1 MKVNLTIKPSD
12 VSGYLNINAVE
23 GGDIASFDNMV
34 SDSEAVEILATDI
47 INFVSMEKVEELID
61 GWIKK
66 LRHGGKL
73 VIGGVDA
80 FEVCRAVSHT
90 SLSIEEFNQIIH
102 EGRSSQI
109 SISELSEI
117 LSRKGLT
124 ILKRRLSGF
133 NMIVEAQRP

>member
-1 MKVNLTIKPSD
+1 
-12 VSGYLNINAVE
+12 
-23 GGDIASFDNMV
+23 
-34 SDSEAVEILATDI
+34 
-47 INFVSMEKVEELID
+47 MEKIEELID
-61 GWIKK
+61 SWIKK

-80 FEVCRAVSHT
+80 FEVCRAVAHT
-90 SLSIEEFNQIIH
+90 SLSIKEFNQIIH

-124 ILKRRLSGF
+124 ILKKRLSGF